1 MVRTNE
7 PVRAARL
14 PQRAQGSPGADRLK
28 GFVALLAILAIVGG
42 VPYVLVRF
50 FGAPWPDKMP
60 SRDMLFSELSIE
72 TVLGIIAVVIWLA
85 WLHFVVCL
93 IAEAVAEI
101 RGHGLSPRVPLGG
114 GSQALARRLIGTVVL
129 IAAGAGVS
137 LPVASAATTS
147 GPAAPVSVSQRHG
160 EEQSDTAKFR
170 QTEAASK
177 LMTGTKTTTGVRT
190 NHDHKGQVV
199 KYTEVRP
206 PQGRN
211 YDCLWD
217 IAERYLGEGRRYKEI
232 YDLNKNKLQPD
243 GRRLTN
249 PDLIMPGW
257 QVRLPSDAKG
267 PGVHTVRVSVD
278 DHGTTKTTVMPK
290 TTTTESTAR
299 PSVKPSAKTTT
310 ESKARTAIGTE
321 KSGTA
326 KSGAGKSGPSRFSEQ
341 GIEPGSKVVIGTAK
355 TDPGA
360 KNAKPG
366 QPNVTVEPHGPGA
379 GQPEQGEPA
388 GGGVRVPTAVPV
400 AAHDGGIGLK
410 EAGIFGFGATLLAA
424 GLALALKRRR
434 GWAQGPGPKAA
445 GHRQTEIGLRLAS
458 DVPTAQF
465 VDNSL
470 RKLGS
475 DMAQLERTMPKVVA
489 ALATDR
495 ALTLVLDPYGA
506 QPAPPGPWQAI
517 ADGTRWTLRRAYGP
531 SGEVNAPA
539 PYPTLVTV
547 GQNADGATVLIDL
560 DTANGIVA
568 FGGVNNASRD
578 VVGSLAVELATN
590 LWSEGAH
597 ISMVGFG
604 DDLSSLSPTRL
615 SYWIRLDDALAEVT
629 RRTDAQVQA
638 CQRRNAGSVAE
649 ARLSHPDAALW
660 GAEII
665 FVSAPPSPEEED
677 QLNRLAA
684 DTKRSIAVV
693 VVGDVMNSP
702 WRFVVDEKNQAVCRL
717 LGLEV
722 DAHSVNPEQFANLVA
737 LFDAAEADAR
747 DKRRSEQ
754 DMPAYEFST
763 TDLSQPAP
771 VEVDLLG
778 PVEVDARGVIDE
790 GRVALSSEIIAF
802 LASQDYGV
810 HPNVLAGAIWPR
822 GISEELRDAALE
834 HTRRWVGVDAMYA
847 DESGR
852 WMLNRSIVRVDW
864 DVFRTLAK
872 QATMVDD
879 PRGLLSTALSL
890 VHGPAWSNLPGGRYS
905 WLAASGI
912 ERRMAEAVVDAA
924 LRLAEASLNHNDG
937 NLARTALQTGLS
949 FAPASEDLWRA
960 TLRLA
965 SHFGTT
971 ADVTNVA
978 TQLYTAL
985 TKHGAPRGPEPETD
999 ALIDELLPGYHRPA
1013 QVA

>member
-7 PVRAARL
+7 PVQAARL
-14 PQRAQGSPGADRLK
+14 PQRRSGSPGADRLK

-42 VPYVLVRF
+42 VPYVLLRF
-50 FGAPWPDKMP
+50 FGTPWPDTMP
-60 SRDMLFSELSIE
+60 SKSMLFSELSVE
-72 TVLGIIAVVIWLA
+72 TVLGIIAFFIWIA

-93 IAEAVAEI
+93 VAEAVAEI

-137 LPVASAATTS
+137 LPVASAVTTS
-147 GPAAPVSVSQRHG
+147 GPAAPTSVSVQHESSASQ
-160 EEQSDTAKFR
+160 FR
-170 QTEAASK
+170 QTEAASTV
-177 LMTGTKTTTGVRT
+177 LSGSHQQSKTSVGVRT
-190 NHDHKGQVV
+190 NNDHKGQVV

-249 PDLIMPGW
+249 PDLILPGW
-257 QVRLPSDAKG
+257 QVRLPADAKG
-267 PGVHTVRVSVD
+267 PGVHTVRVSIG
-278 DHGTTKTTVMPK
+278 DHTKSTVSTKTTKSTTETRTAVKPKVTVENKTETRTTPETK
-290 TTTTESTAR
+290 TT
-299 PSVKPSAKTTT
+299 
-310 ESKARTAIGTE
+310 
-321 KSGTA
+321 
-326 KSGAGKSGPSRFSEQ
+326 GPGRFSEQ
-341 GIEPGSKVVIGTAK
+341 GMEKPSSIGIGSAK
-355 TDPGA
+355 NDPGA
-360 KNAKPG
+360 KNVKPG
-366 QPNVTVEPHGPGA
+366 EPSVTVEPHAPGA
-379 GQPEQGEPA
+379 GQSEHGEPA
-388 GGGVRVPTAVPV
+388 AGGTRVPEATPV
-400 AAHDGGIGLK
+400 AADDGISLQ
-410 EAGIFGFGATLLAA
+410 EAGMYGFGATLLAA

-445 GHRQTEIGLRLAS
+445 GHRQTEVGLRLAS

-470 RKLGS
+470 RKLGA
-475 DMAQLERTMPKVVA
+475 DMTQLQRPMPKVVA
-489 ALATDR
+489 ALVTDR

-506 QPAPPGPWQAI
+506 QPEPPGPWQAI
-517 ADGTRWTLRRAYGP
+517 ADGTRWTLRRGYGP

-604 DDLSSLSPTRL
+604 DDLSSLAPTRL
-615 SYWIRLDDALAEVT
+615 SYWVRLDDAMGEVA
-629 RRTDAQVQA
+629 RRTEAQVQA

-649 ARLSHPDAALW
+649 ARMTHPDAALW
-660 GAEII
+660 GPEVI
-665 FVSAPPSPEEED
+665 FLSAPPSPEEQE

-684 DTKRSIAVV
+684 DTQRSIAVV
-693 VVGDVMNSP
+693 VVGDVLNSP

-722 DAHSVNPEQFANLVA
+722 DAHSVNPEQFADLVA
-737 LFDAAEADAR
+737 LFDAAETDAR

-754 DMPAYEFST
+754 DMPAYEFSAM
-763 TDLSQPAP
+763 DLSQPAP

-778 PVEVDARGVIDE
+778 PVEVDARGTIDD
-790 GRVALSSEIIAF
+790 GRIALSTEIIAF

-822 GISEELRDAALE
+822 GISQELRDAALD

-852 WMLNRSIVRVDW
+852 WMLNRSVVRVDW

-872 QATMVDD
+872 QASMIDD
-879 PRGLLSTALSL
+879 PRGPLSTALSL

-924 LRLAEASLNHNDG
+924 LRLAEASLSHNDG

-949 FAPASEDLWRA
+949 FSPASEELWRA

-965 SHFGTT
+965 AHFGTT

-978 TQLYTAL
+978 GQMYAAL
-985 TKHGAPRGPEPETD
+985 TRHGGPRGPEAETD
-999 ALIDELLPGYHRPA
+999 ALVDELLPGYHRPA

>member
-1 MVRTNE
+1 
-7 PVRAARL
+7 
-14 PQRAQGSPGADRLK
+14 GSPGADRLK
-28 GFVALLAILAIVGG
+28 GFVALLAILAIVVG
-42 VPYVLVRF
+42 VPYVLLRF
-50 FGAPWPDKMP
+50 FGTPWPDEMP
-60 SRDMLFSELSIE
+60 TKSMLLSELSIR
-72 TVLGIIAVVIWLA
+72 TVLGIIAFFIWVA

-93 IAEAVAEI
+93 IAEAVSEI

-114 GSQALARRLIGTVVL
+114 GSQALARRLIGAVVL
-129 IAAGAGVS
+129 IAAGAGVGV
-137 LPVASAATTS
+137 PVASAVTTS
-147 GPAAPVSVSQRHG
+147 GPAAPTSVSARHG
-160 EEQSDTAKFR
+160 NEQSATSQYR
-170 QTEAASK
+170 QTEAAST
-177 LMTGTKTTTGVRT
+177 LLSGSSQHTNKTTTGVRT
-190 NHDHKGQVV
+190 NQDHKGQVV

-206 PQGRN
+206 PHGRN

-217 IAERYLGEGRRYKEI
+217 IAERHLGDGRRYKEI

-257 QVRLPSDAKG
+257 QVRLPADAKG
-267 PGVHTVRVSVD
+267 PGVHTVRVTVGNHTTTS
-278 DHGTTKTTVMPK
+278 TTTNTSTKTTNETNATKPTKSTVGH
-290 TTTTESTAR
+290 TTESSSPGR
-299 PSVKPSAKTTT
+299 Y
-310 ESKARTAIGTE
+310 
-321 KSGTA
+321 
-326 KSGAGKSGPSRFSEQ
+326 SEQ
-341 GIEPGSKVVIGTAK
+341 GVEHGSSLSIGTSQS
-355 TDPGA
+355 DPGA
-360 KNAKPG
+360 KNVKPG
-366 QPNVTVEPHGPGA
+366 GPNVIAEPHIPGI
-379 GQPEQGEPA
+379 GSNEQGEPA
-388 GGGVRVPTAVPV
+388 GGGTQVPV
-400 AAHDGGIGLK
+400 SVPVEADGNGFGLK
-410 EAGIFGFGATLLAA
+410 EAGIFGFGATVLAA

-475 DMAQLERTMPKVVA
+475 DMTQLSRPMPKVVA
-489 ALATDR
+489 ALVTDR
-495 ALTLVLDPYGA
+495 ALTLVLDPYEA
-506 QPAPPGPWQAI
+506 QPDPPGPWQAI
-517 ADGTRWTLRRAYGP
+517 AEGTRWTLRRAYGP
-531 SGEVNAPA
+531 NADVNAPA

-560 DTANGIVA
+560 DAANGIVA
-568 FGGVNNASRD
+568 FGGVGNASRD

-604 DDLSSLSPTRL
+604 DDLSSLSPSRL
-615 SYWIRLDDALAEVT
+615 SYWVRLDDAMGEVV
-629 RRTDAQVQA
+629 RRTEAQVQA
-638 CQRRNAGSVAE
+638 CQRRDAGSVAE
-649 ARLSHPDAALW
+649 ARMTHPDAALW

-665 FVSAPPSPEEED
+665 FVSAPPSPEEQD

-722 DAHSVNPEQFANLVA
+722 DAHSVSPEQFADLVQ

-763 TDLSQPAP
+763 TDLSQAAP

-778 PVEVDARGVIDE
+778 PVEVDARGAIDD
-790 GRVALSSEIIAF
+790 GRIALSTEIIAF

-822 GISEELRDAALE
+822 GISQELRDAALD

-852 WMLNRSIVRVDW
+852 WMLNRSVVRVDW

-879 PRGLLSTALSL
+879 PRGPLSTALSL

-912 ERRMAEAVVDAA
+912 ERRMVEAVVDAA
-924 LRLAEASLNHNDG
+924 LRLAESALSHNDG

-949 FAPASEDLWRA
+949 FSPASEELWRA

-965 SHFGTT
+965 AHFGTT

-978 TQLYTAL
+978 GQMYAAL
-985 TKHGAPRGPEPETD
+985 TKHGGPRGAEAETD
-999 ALIDELLPGYHRPA
+999 ALVEELLPGYHRPA

>member
-14 PQRAQGSPGADRLK
+14 PQQRSGSPGADRLK

-42 VPYVLVRF
+42 VPYVLLRF
-50 FGAPWPDKMP
+50 FGTPWPDSMP
-60 SRDMLFSELSIE
+60 SADMLLSELSVE
-72 TVLGIIAVVIWLA
+72 TVLGIIAFVIWLA
-85 WLHFVVCL
+85 WLHFVICL

-137 LPVASAATTS
+137 LPVASAATAS
-147 GPAAPVSVSQRHG
+147 GPAAPTSVSVSQG
-160 EEQSDTAKFR
+160 GDQSSASQFR
-170 QTEAASK
+170 QTEPASK
-177 LMTGTKTTTGVRT
+177 VLTGGHQQQSKTSVGVRT
-190 NHDHKGQVV
+190 NNDHKGQVV

-249 PDLIMPGW
+249 PDLILPGW
-257 QVRLPSDAKG
+257 QVRLPADAKG
-267 PGVHTVRVSVD
+267 PGVHTVRVSIG
-278 DHGTTKTTVMPK
+278 DHTKTTTKTTTSTK
-290 TTTTESTAR
+290 TTVSTRTETPAKPTVENKTETRTES
-299 PSVKPSAKTTT
+299 
-310 ESKARTAIGTE
+310 
-321 KSGTA
+321 
-326 KSGAGKSGPSRFSEQ
+326 SGPGRYAEQ
-341 GIEPGSKVVIGTAK
+341 GIEKPSSVVIGSSK
-355 TDPGA
+355 NDPGA
-360 KNAKPG
+360 KNVKPG
-366 QPNVTVEPHGPGA
+366 QPNVIAEPHAPGT
-379 GQPEQGEPA
+379 GRTEHGEPA
-388 GGGVRVPTAVPV
+388 AGGTRVPEATPAPV
-400 AAHDGGIGLK
+400 DDGFDVK
-410 EAGIFGFGATLLAA
+410 QAGIFGLGATLLAA

-445 GHRQTEIGLRLAS
+445 GHRQTEVGLRLAS

-465 VDNSL
+465 VDNAL
-470 RKLGS
+470 RKLGA
-475 DMAQLERTMPKVVA
+475 DMTQLQRPLPKVVA
-489 ALATDR
+489 ALVTDR

-506 QPAPPGPWQAI
+506 NPEPPGPWQAI
-517 ADGTRWTLRRAYGP
+517 ADGTRWTLRRAYAP
-531 SGEVNAPA
+531 NADVNAPA

-604 DDLSSLSPTRL
+604 DDLSSLAPARL
-615 SYWIRLDDALAEVT
+615 SYWVRLDDAMAEVV
-629 RRTDAQVQA
+629 RRSEAQLQA
-638 CQRRNAGSVAE
+638 CERRNVGSVAE
-649 ARLSHPDAALW
+649 ARMSHPDAALW
-660 GAEII
+660 GPEIV
-665 FVSAPPSPEEED
+665 FLSAPPTPQEQE
-677 QLNRLAA
+677 QLNQLAA

-693 VVGDVMNSP
+693 VVGDVLNSP

-722 DAHSVNPEQFANLVA
+722 DAHSVNPEQFADLVA

-778 PVEVDARGVIDE
+778 PVEVDARGTIDE
-790 GRVALSSEIIAF
+790 GRIALSTEIIAF

-822 GISEELRDAALE
+822 GISPELRDAALE

-852 WMLNRSIVRVDW
+852 WMLNRSVVRVDW
-864 DVFRTLAK
+864 DVFRTLSK
-872 QATMVDD
+872 QASMVDD
-879 PRGLLSTALSL
+879 PRGPLSTALSL
-890 VHGPAWSNLPGGRYS
+890 VHGPAWSNLPAGRYS
-905 WLAASGI
+905 WLAASGV

-924 LRLAEASLNHNDG
+924 LRLAEASVAYNDG
-937 NLARTALQTGLS
+937 GTARTALQTGLTFS
-949 FAPASEDLWRA
+949 PASEELWRA

-965 SHFGTT
+965 AHFGTT

-978 TQLYTAL
+978 AQMYAAL
-985 TKHGAPRGPEPETD
+985 AKHGGPRGAEAETD
-999 ALIDELLPGYHRPA
+999 ALVDELLPGYHRPA

>member
-1 MVRTNE
+1 MMVRTNG

-14 PQRAQGSPGADRLK
+14 PQQRSGSPGADRLK
-28 GFVALLAILAIVGG
+28 GFLALLAILAIVGG
-42 VPYVLVRF
+42 VPYVLLRF
-50 FGAPWPDKMP
+50 FGTPWPDHIP
-60 SRDMLFSELSIE
+60 SRDVLFSELSIE
-72 TVLGIIAVVIWLA
+72 TVLGIITFFIWIA

-93 IAEAVAEI
+93 IVEAVAEI
-101 RGHGLSPRVPLGG
+101 RGHGLSPRIPLGG
-114 GSQALARRLIGTVVL
+114 GSQTLARRLISTVVL
-129 IAAGAGVS
+129 IGAAASVS
-137 LPVASAATTS
+137 LPVANAVTTS
-147 GPAAPVSVSQRHG
+147 ATAPTVA
-160 EEQSDTAKFR
+160 TATQGGDQDSRDSFR
-170 QTEAASK
+170 QTEPRSTV
-177 LMTGTKTTTGVRT
+177 LSGTQAKTTTHTGVRT
-190 NHDHKGQVV
+190 NSDDKGQVI

-232 YDLNKNKLQPD
+232 YELNKNKLQPD

-249 PDLIMPGW
+249 PDLILPGW
-257 QVRLPSDAKG
+257 QVRLPADAKG
-267 PGVHTVRVSVD
+267 AGVHTVRVNI
-278 DHGTTKTTVMPK
+278 DHNGTGTTVTKGTRPTTTSGTKATTGTGANVTTGTGTKTTAGPGSRWFEEG
-290 TTTTESTAR
+290 TEAGSSVTIGSAKND
-299 PSVKPSAKTTT
+299 PNAKNVKP
-310 ESKARTAIGTE
+310 G
-321 KSGTA
+321 
-326 KSGAGKSGPSRFSEQ
+326 
-341 GIEPGSKVVIGTAK
+341 EPGIAIE
-355 TDPGA
+355 A
-360 KNAKPG
+360 
-366 QPNVTVEPHGPGA
+366 HGPGTT
-379 GQPEQGEPA
+379 QSEPGDPAA
-388 GGGVRVPTAVPV
+388 GGTKVPEVAPV
-400 AAHDGGIGLK
+400 AEDSGFDVTQ
-410 EAGIFGFGATLLAA
+410 AGIYGFGATLLAA

-458 DVPTAQF
+458 DIPTAQF
-465 VDNSL
+465 VDKAL
-470 RKLGS
+470 RQLGAGMTQS
-475 DMAQLERTMPKVVA
+475 QRPMPKVVA
-489 ALATDR
+489 ALVTDR
-495 ALTLVLDPYGA
+495 ALTLVLDPLEP
-506 QPAPPGPWQAI
+506 QAPPPAPWQAI
-517 ADGTRWTLRRAYGP
+517 AEGTRWTLRRAYAP
-531 SGEVNAPA
+531 TGEVNAPA
-539 PYPTLVTV
+539 PYPTLVTI
-547 GQNADGATVLIDL
+547 GRNADGATVLVDL
-560 DTANGIVA
+560 DTANGIVS
-568 FGGVNNASRD
+568 FGGVNNPSRD

-597 ISMVGFG
+597 VSMVGFG
-604 DDLSSLSPTRL
+604 DDLSSLAPSRL
-615 SYWIRLDDALAEVT
+615 SYWVRLDDAIAEVV

-638 CQRRNAGSVAE
+638 CGRRNVGSVTE
-649 ARLSHPDAALW
+649 ARVAYPDPALW

-665 FVSAPPSPEEED
+665 FVSAPPSPEEQQ

-684 DTKRSIAVV
+684 DHKRGIAVV
-693 VVGDVMNSP
+693 VVGDVLDSP

-722 DAHSVNPEQFANLVA
+722 DAHSINPEQISDLVA

-747 DKRRSEQ
+747 DKRRAEL
-754 DMPAYEFST
+754 DVPAYEFST
-763 TDLSQPAP
+763 TDLSLPAP

-778 PVEVDARGVIDE
+778 PVEVDARGTIDD
-790 GRVALSSEIIAF
+790 GRVTLSTEIIAF

-872 QATMVDD
+872 QATMMDD
-879 PRGLLSTALSL
+879 PRGPLSTALSL
-890 VHGPAWSNLPGGRYS
+890 VHGSAWSNLPAGRYS

-912 ERRMAEAVVDAA
+912 ERRMVEAVVDAA
-924 LRLAEASLNHNDG
+924 LKLAEASLSHNDG

-949 FAPASEDLWRA
+949 FSPASEELWRA

-978 TQLYTAL
+978 SQMYAAL
-985 TKHGAPRGPEPETD
+985 AKNGGPRGPEAETD
-999 ALIDELLPGYHRPA
+999 ALVDELLPGYHRPA
-1013 QVA
+1013 AVA

>member
-1 MVRTNE
+1 MMVRTNE

-14 PQRAQGSPGADRLK
+14 PQQRSGSPGADRLK
-28 GFVALLAILAIVGG
+28 GFLALLAILAIVGG
-42 VPYVLVRF
+42 VPYVLLTF
-50 FGAPWPDKMP
+50 FGTPWPDHIP
-60 SRDMLFSELSIE
+60 SRDVLLSELSIE
-72 TVLGIIAVVIWLA
+72 TVLGIITFFIWVA

-93 IAEAVAEI
+93 IVEAVAEI
-101 RGHGLSPRVPLGG
+101 RGHGLSPRIPLGG
-114 GSQALARRLIGTVVL
+114 GSQTLARRLISTVVL
-129 IAAGAGVS
+129 IGAAASVS
-137 LPVASAATTS
+137 LPVANAVTTS
-147 GPAAPVSVSQRHG
+147 ATAPTVATATQGGDQNSR
-160 EEQSDTAKFR
+160 DTFR
-170 QTEAASK
+170 QTEPRSSV
-177 LMTGTKTTTGVRT
+177 LSGTQAKTTTHTGVRT
-190 NHDHKGQVV
+190 NSDDKGQVI

-232 YDLNKNKLQPD
+232 YELNKNKLQPD

-249 PDLIMPGW
+249 PDLILPGW
-257 QVRLPSDAKG
+257 QVRLPADAKG
-267 PGVHTVRVSVD
+267 AGVHTVRVNI
-278 DHGTTKTTVMPK
+278 DHTGTTVSTGTKTTGTRA
-290 TTTTESTAR
+290 TTGTKVTTGTGTKATAGPGSR
-299 PSVKPSAKTTT
+299 WFEEQGTEAGSSVTIGSAKNDPTAKNVKP
-310 ESKARTAIGTE
+310 G
-321 KSGTA
+321 
-326 KSGAGKSGPSRFSEQ
+326 
-341 GIEPGSKVVIGTAK
+341 EPGISIEA
-355 TDPGA
+355 
-360 KNAKPG
+360 
-366 QPNVTVEPHGPGA
+366 HGPGTT
-379 GQPEQGEPA
+379 QSEPGDPAA
-388 GGGVRVPTAVPV
+388 GGTRVPEAAPV
-400 AAHDGGIGLK
+400 AADNGFDVT
-410 EAGIFGFGATLLAA
+410 EAGIYGFGATLLAA

-458 DVPTAQF
+458 DIPTVQF
-465 VDNSL
+465 VDRSL
-470 RKLGS
+470 RQLGAGMTQS
-475 DMAQLERTMPKVVA
+475 NRPMPKVVA
-489 ALATDR
+489 ALVTDR
-495 ALTLVLDPYGA
+495 ALTLVLDPSEP
-506 QPAPPGPWQAI
+506 QAPPPAPWQAI
-517 ADGTRWTLRRAYGP
+517 AEGTRWTLRRAYAP
-531 SGEVNAPA
+531 TGEVNAPA
-539 PYPTLVTV
+539 PYPTLVTI
-547 GQNADGATVLIDL
+547 GRNADGAIVLVDL
-560 DTANGIVA
+560 DTANGIVS

-597 ISMVGFG
+597 VSMVGFG
-604 DDLSSLSPTRL
+604 DDLSSLAPSRL
-615 SYWIRLDDALAEVT
+615 SYWVRLDDAIAEVA

-638 CQRRNAGSVAE
+638 CGRRSVSSVAD
-649 ARLSHPDAALW
+649 ARMAYPDPALW

-665 FVSAPPSPEEED
+665 FVSAPPSPQEQE

-684 DTKRSIAVV
+684 DQKRSIAVV
-693 VVGDVMNSP
+693 VVGDVIDSP

-722 DAHSVNPEQFANLVA
+722 DAHSINPEQISDLVA
-737 LFDAAEADAR
+737 LFDAAESDAR
-747 DKRRSEQ
+747 DKRRAEL
-754 DMPAYEFST
+754 DVPAYEFST
-763 TDLSQPAP
+763 TDLSLPAP

-778 PVEVDARGVIDE
+778 PVEVDARGTIDD
-790 GRVALSSEIIAF
+790 GRISLSTEIIAF

-872 QATMVDD
+872 QATMMDD
-879 PRGLLSTALSL
+879 PRGPLSTALSL
-890 VHGPAWSNLPGGRYS
+890 VHGPAWSNLPAGRYS

-924 LRLAEASLNHNDG
+924 LKLAESSLNHNDG

-949 FAPASEDLWRA
+949 FAPASEELWRA

-978 TQLYTAL
+978 AQLYAAL
-985 TKHGAPRGPEPETD
+985 AKNGGPRGPEAETD
-999 ALIDELLPGYHRPA
+999 ALVDELLPGYHRPA
-1013 QVA
+1013 AVA

>member
-7 PVRAARL
+7 PVRVARL
-14 PQRAQGSPGADRLK
+14 PQRRSSSPGADRLK

-42 VPYVLVRF
+42 VPYVLLRF
-50 FGAPWPDKMP
+50 FGTPWPDKMP
-60 SRDMLFSELSIE
+60 SRDVLFSELSVE
-72 TVLGIIAVVIWLA
+72 TVLGIIAFFIWLA
-85 WLHFVVCL
+85 WLHFVICL
-93 IAEAVAEI
+93 VAEAAAEI
-101 RGHGLSPRVPLGG
+101 RGHGLSPHIPLGG
-114 GSQALARRLIGTVVL
+114 GSQTLARRLISTVVL
-129 IAAGAGVS
+129 IAGAASVS
-137 LPVASAATTS
+137 LPVASAVTTS
-147 GPAAPVSVSQRHG
+147 GPAAPTAVTATHGSDRGTTSQ
-160 EEQSDTAKFR
+160 FR
-170 QTEAASK
+170 QTEPRSSV
-177 LMTGTKTTTGVRT
+177 LSGHQQQGKTTTGVRT
-190 NHDHKGQVV
+190 NHDHRGQVI

-249 PDLIMPGW
+249 PDLILPGW
-257 QVRLPSDAKG
+257 QVRLPGDATG
-267 PGVHTVRVSVD
+267 PGVHPVRASID
-278 DHGTTKTTVMPK
+278 DHTTTKTTVSPK
-290 TTTTESTAR
+290 TTPEGRASA
-299 PSVKPSAKTTT
+299 KPTAKTTT
-310 ESKARTAIGTE
+310 ETKSSVGSKTTTG
-321 KSGTA
+321 
-326 KSGAGKSGPSRFSEQ
+326 GPSRYAEQ
-341 GIEPGSKVVIGTAK
+341 GTERGSSIVIGNAQN
-355 TDPGA
+355 DPTA

-366 QPNVTVEPHGPGA
+366 DPGISVEPHGPGT
-379 GQPEQGEPA
+379 GQPEHGEPA
-388 GGGVRVPTAVPV
+388 GGGTQVPEATPV
-400 AAHDGGIGLK
+400 ATDDGGMSLQ
-410 EAGIFGFGATLLAA
+410 EAGIYGFGATVLAA

-445 GHRQTEIGLRLAS
+445 GYRQTEVGLRLGS
-458 DVPTAQF
+458 DIPTAQF
-465 VDNSL
+465 VDNAL
-470 RKLGS
+470 RKLGA
-475 DMAQLERTMPKVVA
+475 DMTQLQRPMPKVVA
-489 ALATDR
+489 ALVTDR
-495 ALTLVLDPYGA
+495 ALTLVLDPYEA
-506 QPAPPGPWQAI
+506 QAEPPGPWQAI
-517 ADGTRWTLRRAYGP
+517 AEGTRWTLRRGYAPTGDV
-531 SGEVNAPA
+531 SAPA

-560 DTANGIVA
+560 DTANGIVS

-597 ISMVGFG
+597 VSMVGFG
-604 DDLSSLSPTRL
+604 DDLSSLSPGRL
-615 SYWIRLDDALAEVT
+615 SYWIRLDDAIAEVT
-629 RRTDAQVQA
+629 RRTEAQVQA
-638 CQRRNAGSVAE
+638 CQRRNAGSVAD
-649 ARLSHPDAALW
+649 ARMTHPDAALW

-665 FVSAPPSPEEED
+665 FVSAPPSPEEQD

-684 DTKRSIAVV
+684 DSQRSIAVV
-693 VVGDVMNSP
+693 VVGDVISSP
-702 WRFVVDEKNQAVCRL
+702 WRFVVDEKNEAVCRL

-722 DAHSVNPEQFANLVA
+722 DAHSVNPEQFADLVA
-737 LFDAAEADAR
+737 LFNAAEADSR
-747 DKRRSEQ
+747 DKRRAEL
-754 DMPAYEFST
+754 DMPAYEFSA

-790 GRVALSSEIIAF
+790 GRVALSTEIIAF

-834 HTRRWVGVDAMYA
+834 HARRWVGVDAMYA
-847 DESGR
+847 GDSGR
-852 WMLNRSIVRVDW
+852 WMLTGSIVRVDW

-872 QATMVDD
+872 QATMMDD
-879 PRGLLSTALSL
+879 PRGPLSTALSL
-890 VHGPAWSNLPGGRYS
+890 VHGVAWSNLPAGRYS

-912 ERRMAEAVVDAA
+912 ERRMAEGGVDAS
-924 LRLAEASLNHNDG
+924 LRLAEASLRQNDG

-949 FAPASEDLWRA
+949 FSPASEELWRA

-978 TQLYTAL
+978 GQMYAAL
-985 TKHGAPRGPEPETD
+985 AKHGAPRGPEAETD
-999 ALIDELLPGYHRPA
+999 ALVDELLPGYHRPA

>member
-14 PQRAQGSPGADRLK
+14 PQRREGSPGADRVK

-42 VPYVLVRF
+42 VPYILLRF
-50 FGAPWPDKMP
+50 FGTPWPDKMP
-60 SRDMLFSELSIE
+60 TSSMLFDELSIR
-72 TVLGIIAVVIWLA
+72 TVLGIIAFVIWVA
-85 WLHFVVCL
+85 WLHFVICL

-101 RGHGLSPRVPLGG
+101 RGHGLSPHIPFGG
-114 GSQALARRLIGTVVL
+114 GSQTIARRLIGTVVL

-137 LPVASAATTS
+137 LPVASAVTTS
-147 GPAAPVSVSQRHG
+147 GPAAPISVSARHG
-160 EEQSDTAKFR
+160 SEQSSTSQFR

-177 LMTGTKTTTGVRT
+177 ILAGNQKTTTGVRT
-190 NHDHKGQVV
+190 NHDHQGQVI

-267 PGVHTVRVSVD
+267 PGVHTVRVSID
-278 DHGTTKTTVMPK
+278 DRTGKTMV
-290 TTTTESTAR
+290 ST
-299 PSVKPSAKTTT
+299 KTTT
-310 ESKARTAIGTE
+310 ETRTAAKPTV
-321 KSGTA
+321 TA
-326 KSGAGKSGPSRFSEQ
+326 KTETKAGGKTETKTSNPTRYSEQ
-341 GIEPGSKVVIGTAK
+341 GIEPGSSIVIGTSQS
-355 TDPGA
+355 DPGA
-360 KNAKPG
+360 KNVKPG
-366 QPNVTVEPHGPGA
+366 EPSVSVEPHVPGT
-379 GQPEQGEPA
+379 GQPGKSGHGEPA
-388 GGGVRVPTAVPV
+388 GGGIQVPEATPV
-400 AAHDGGIGLK
+400 ATDDGGINLQQ
-410 EAGIFGFGATLLAA
+410 AGIYGFGAALLAA

-445 GHRQTEIGLRLAS
+445 GHRQTEVSLRLAS

-465 VDNSL
+465 VDNAL
-470 RKLGS
+470 RKLGA
-475 DMAQLERTMPKVVA
+475 DMTQLQRPMPKVVA
-489 ALATDR
+489 ALVTDR
-495 ALTLVLDPYGA
+495 ALTLVLDPYEA
-506 QPAPPGPWQAI
+506 QPEPPGPWQAI
-517 ADGTRWTLRRAYGP
+517 AEGTRWTLRRAYGP

-560 DTANGIVA
+560 DTANGIVS
-568 FGGVNNASRD
+568 FGGVTNASRD

-604 DDLSSLSPTRL
+604 DDLSSLAPSRL
-615 SYWIRLDDALAEVT
+615 SYWIRLDDAMGEVA
-629 RRTDAQVQA
+629 RRTEAQVQA
-638 CQRRNAGSVAE
+638 CQRRNVDSVAD
-649 ARLSHPDAALW
+649 ARMTHPDAALW
-660 GAEII
+660 GSEII
-665 FVSAPPSPEEED
+665 FVSAPPSPEEQD

-684 DTKRSIAVV
+684 DTQRSIAVV
-693 VVGDVMNSP
+693 VVGDVINSP

-722 DAHSVNPEQFANLVA
+722 DAHSVNPEQFADLVA
-737 LFDAAEADAR
+737 LFDAAEVDAR
-747 DKRRSEQ
+747 DKRRAEQ

-778 PVEVDARGVIDE
+778 SVEVDARGVIDE
-790 GRVALSSEIIAF
+790 GRVSLSTEIIAF

-852 WMLNRSIVRVDW
+852 WMLNRSVVRVDW

-879 PRGLLSTALSL
+879 PRGPLSTALSL

-924 LRLAEASLNHNDG
+924 LRLAEASLSHNDG

-949 FAPASEDLWRA
+949 FSPASEELWRA

-978 TQLYTAL
+978 GQMYAAL
-985 TKHGAPRGPEPETD
+985 TKHGAPRGPEAETD
-999 ALIDELLPGYHRPA
+999 ALVDELLPGYHRPA